1 MSLETEIKPSGILV
15 VTRDPLSLGDVW
27 AMAGSH
33 CWKLSS
39 VTTGWQALEHLKARA
54 ATQLLVFDLTPG
66 DADGLS
72 TLGWLHR
79 VRPEV
84 PIIVISHSVDP
95 EQRQGVLR
103 LGAKEYLVRPIGAAA
118 LENAIIPYLEPNEGE
133 SRAYVE
139 AEHIEGFGDEMF
151 FVAAGSNMRKLRN

>member
-1 MSLETEIKPSGILV
+1 
-15 VTRDPLSLGDVW
+15 
-27 AMAGSH
+27 
-33 CWKLSS
+33 
-39 VTTGWQALEHLKARA
+39 
-54 ATQLLVFDLTPG
+54 
-66 DADGLS
+66 
-72 TLGWLHR
+72 
-79 VRPEV
+79 
-84 PIIVISHSVDP
+84 P

-151 FVAAGSNMRKLRN
+151 FVAAGSNMRKLRNQIELLAQTDSPLLSVDEAGTGQELVVRLVHKLSVCSGFHFAKVNCAMLSETILETQILGPSYAIEVGFGGVPRKSAGTDLGTLFFEGID